1 MKEEMQIV
9 MTFNEEDLNY
19 IREKFEIENK
29 NYRRVLLCATGAL
42 MNPIMVNQKNSIPCI
57 AHVIELEGVK

>member
-19 IREKFEIENK
+19 IREKFEIEDKEDLYNAVWEMI
-29 NYRRVLLCATGAL
+29 NTY
-42 MNPIMVNQKNSIPCI
+42 MEI
-57 AHVIELEGVK
+57 